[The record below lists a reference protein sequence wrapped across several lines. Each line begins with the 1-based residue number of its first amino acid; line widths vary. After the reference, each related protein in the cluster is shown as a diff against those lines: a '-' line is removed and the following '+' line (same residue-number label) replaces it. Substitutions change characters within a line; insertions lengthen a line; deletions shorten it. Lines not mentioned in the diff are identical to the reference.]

1 MMIMRKIEGVEIE
14 LNTQLFGGAILRIN
28 GNVIC
33 GMADSNVE
41 NKLIKCIQCGETL
54 NEVVEALGET
64 TANGIMV
71 KNVLENL

>member
-14 LNTQLFGGAILRIN
+14 LNTQLNGGAILRIN
-28 GNVIC
+28 GNMVC

-41 NKLIKCIQCGETL
+41 TRLTRCIQCGKTL

-64 TANGIMV
+64 TANGRMV